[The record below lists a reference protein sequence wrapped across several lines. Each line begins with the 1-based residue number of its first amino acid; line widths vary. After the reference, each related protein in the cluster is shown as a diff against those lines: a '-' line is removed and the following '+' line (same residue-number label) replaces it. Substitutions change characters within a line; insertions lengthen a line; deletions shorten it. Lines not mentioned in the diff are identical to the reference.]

1 MDQSSVKESF
11 LQMFDA
17 YSDAIFR
24 FCMVKTSNKELS
36 EDLTQ
41 EVFMRYWQALAGG
54 REMTNTR
61 SFLYTIAQNLIIDW
75 YRKKK
80 SASLDVMRE
89 SGYDP
94 IDTGGPSTEDEAT
107 FAEICAV
114 IEHLDEK
121 DKEVLL
127 LRYGEGLDPKDI
139 AEIWNESANAV
150 SVRINRALQKVRDT
164 LHI

>member
-80 SASLDVMRE
+80 
-89 SGYDP
+89 
-94 IDTGGPSTEDEAT
+94 
-107 FAEICAV
+107 
-114 IEHLDEK
+114 
-121 DKEVLL
+121 
-127 LRYGEGLDPKDI
+127 
-139 AEIWNESANAV
+139 
-150 SVRINRALQKVRDT
+150 VRITRRHAGIRL
-164 LHI
+164 